1 MQIFWASQDN
11 ALIGGRGKWWKEI
24 IFEEAGARVG
34 CRSCGVGQAAG
45 DGIYVSS
52 CLSIKDRMNKADY
65 FRSILVIMIK
75 KNEIRVFSIYPL
87 KSGQMALKLRV
98 MKKPHILAISCLT
111 FFGSWSL
118 QGSPDFKIRYNQKFP
133 CLEIMDSTA
142 VKITDV
148 TEGAKGETVTSG
160 KASLNIS
167 FIKNADGLPEVTL
180 RDAKSPLSE
189 MEIEAFG
196 LSVGLKPEGTVLV
209 RFGADN
215 KPKFEMDRTGG
226 SRFLMADLGNLDT
239 AAGKEVADNTLP
251 SKNLIRCRERLAEW
265 ISGKGGWSNKSG
277 KILATQGG
285 DRVEVGELPEREIK
299 VSEAFQAGAK
309 ITVGSKSG
317 MMFQSGAG
325 VFHFA
330 LPGTVFSLGKLEA
343 GSPDLKV
350 ELSEGTMQTFV
361 AQALVAPRASLIAL
375 GNGEVVRTLDG
386 VYQVSKTS
394 GSEST
399 TSITTVSGKVILAQE
414 AGGKELATLS
424 GEKTWSGSKGGEAK
438 DLSANSP
445 EKASLLAFEGR
456 VSDTALIDIARD
468 GVKACPEAVEE
479 IVSSAVKAK
488 PKLAKEIAEQ
498 CLAANP
504 KFLKVI
510 SQASGVKGLALSK
523 EELAKVEAL
532 DSLDQR
538 LGRLAIDG
546 IDLEMRLGQVLLV
559 EGDCRLDG
567 KKEKISVGQVIAL
580 NDKIVTGKSGRILVG
595 MAPGVV
601 LSVEAESV
609 ASLEKMSAEIK
620 NGELQS
626 REAVVNSENGLVV
639 MNIAP
644 WNKEK
649 TDVRVK
655 TADGESVAQGTVFAV
670 TCAGG
675 KMMTTVTRG
684 SVESRDTSGKTV
696 SIAAGQQAAPGATP
710 VATPANSAATMAAGK
725 AVESTVSAMVANV
738 AASVAAAIPT
748 AAAEVAAIAAKA
760 VPAAAEQIAAAV
772 AAKAPEAAIAI
783 AQSVSKAVP
792 EAAAKVAA
800 AVIAATPG
808 LDAKSVSAITAA
820 SSQGAADA
828 PSVDTASGTASGSA
842 GAVGAGS
849 GGIAAAAA
857 IQVQQA
863 TQDKANA
870 ELKAALEREAK
881 AKADLAA
888 ANQRDYERLLK
899 IYEAAVKDREAKQA
913 AAASAEAARV
923 AAIAEAASKA
933 AADAAAAQAALAAK
947 TASDAAVAV
956 KAAADADASTKAG
969 LDATAAAAAATAK
982 SQSEA
987 AELAARN
994 ADLAARA
1001 AAEAAAQADA
1011 LAKGLADAQAA
1022 AAAFNTQI
1030 ANAVDKAGAETVAN
1044 SAAAAANIA
1053 AANAKADQEAAAA
1066 TSAALLK
1073 TEAEANGRAQAAVDV
1088 AQATAEFKAA
1098 LDAATTKAQ
1107 QDAAAEAARVAA
1119 DAARVAAVNAA
1130 TAAKTAEDAAKSAS
1144 NSAYDGLGAGTSN
1157 QTLAN
1162 DYKLSNPLAT
1172 ESSTKSVRAMFTAA
1186 ELSTNSDLKAFVDA
1200 WDAYID
1206 KQRDKFAAVAEQAA
1220 KEAALVVAQQTETA
1234 IKTAAD
1240 LAAAKAAAQAALN
1253 AANQKSAQEELARLA
1268 AENSAKTQ
1276 ALEDARLQGERAA
1289 AEVAKAA
1296 AAKLAA
1302 DITALEATN
1311 LAAAQAAAA
1320 AAATALETQRAAE
1333 AAKVAA
1339 AQNAA
1344 DLAEVAANTAAGAA
1358 ATRAAIELEAAQA
1371 AATAKALADAAAA
1384 VKAVADADAL
1394 AKAAANAAAD
1404 LAAAAAKAIADAAL
1418 AAKAAAEAAAE
1429 AAKNAV
1435 PPVVTPPAPPLA
1447 TPV

>member
-1 MQIFWASQDN
+1 MNELDRKSSKTTIDP
-11 ALIGGRGKWWKEI
+11 LIYQK
-24 IFEEAGARVG
+24 
-34 CRSCGVGQAAG
+34 CR
-45 DGIYVSS
+45 
-52 CLSIKDRMNKADY
+52 
-65 FRSILVIMIK
+65 
-75 KNEIRVFSIYPL
+75 
-87 KSGQMALKLRV
+87 LKLTYMPIMRFAG
-98 MKKPHILAISCLT
+98 IGLLSFFAWTALGLAAA
-111 FFGSWSL
+111 
-118 QGSPDFKIRYNQKFP
+118 DFKIRYNQKFP
-133 CLEIMDSTA
+133 CLEVMDSSA

-160 KASLNIS
+160 KSSLNIS

-180 RDAKSPLSE
+180 REAKSPLSE

-285 DRVEVGELPEREIK
+285 DRVESGELPEREIK

-309 ITVGSKSG
+309 ITVGPKSG
-317 MMFQSGAG
+317 MIFQSGAG

-350 ELSEGTMQTFV
+350 ELIEGTMQTFV
-361 AQALVAPRASLIAL
+361 AQALLAPRASLISL

-386 VYQVSKTS
+386 AYQISKTS
-394 GSEST
+394 GSGST
-399 TSITTVSGKVILAQE
+399 TSITTIAGKVILAQE
-414 AGGKELATLS
+414 AGGKELAILS
-424 GEKTWSGSKGGEAK
+424 GEKTWSGSKGGEVK

-504 KFLKVI
+504 KFFKVI

-523 EELAKVEAL
+523 EEKAKVEAL

-538 LGRLAIDG
+538 LERLAIDG
-546 IDLEMRLGQVLLV
+546 IDLEMKLGQVLLV
-559 EGDCRLDG
+559 EGDCKLDG
-567 KKEKISVGQVIAL
+567 KNGKILVGQVLAL

-601 LSVEAESV
+601 LSVEAGSV

-655 TADGESVAQGTVFAV
+655 TTDGESVAQGTVFAV
-670 TCAGG
+670 TFAGG

-684 SVESRDTSGKTV
+684 SVGSRDSSGKTV

-710 VATPANSAATMAAGK
+710 AATPANSAATMAAGK
-725 AVESTVSAMVANV
+725 AVESTVGAMVANV
-738 AASVAAAIPT
+738 AASVASAIPT

-760 VPAAAEQIAAAV
+760 VPAAAEQIAASV

-783 AQSVSKAVP
+783 AQAVSRVVP
-792 EAAAKVAA
+792 EAASRIAS

-820 SSQGAADA
+820 TSQGAADA
-828 PSVDTASGTASGSA
+828 PSVDTASGSAGGSA
-842 GAVGAGS
+842 GGVGS
-849 GGIAAAAA
+849 GGGGVGQGAGAGA
-857 IQVQQA
+857 IQQVQQKA
-863 TQDKANA
+863 QDTASA
-870 ELKAALEREAK
+870 LAAALAAEAK

-913 AAASAEAARV
+913 AAAAAEAARV
-923 AAIAEAASKA
+923 AAIAEAASRA
-933 AADAAAAQAALAAK
+933 AADAAAAQAAASAK
-947 TASDAAVAV
+947 AASDAAAAA
-956 KAAADADASTKAG
+956 KLAADADALTKAAAEAVA
-969 LDATAAAAAATAK
+969 ATAAANAK
-982 SQSEA
+982 TQSEA
-987 AELAARN
+987 AVFAASQ

-1001 AAEAAAQADA
+1001 AAEAAAKADA
-1011 LAKGLADAQAA
+1011 LAKGLADVQTAA
-1022 AAAFNTQI
+1022 ADFNTQI
-1030 ANAVDKAGAETVAN
+1030 ANAVDKAAAE
-1044 SAAAAANIA
+1044 AAANAAEVAANTA
-1053 AANAKADQEAAAA
+1053 AANAKAAQELAAAA
-1066 TSAALLK
+1066 SAASLK
-1073 TEAEANGRAQAAVDV
+1073 AEAEANGRAQAAVDV
-1088 AQATAEFKAA
+1088 AQATAQFKAA

-1107 QDAAAEAARVAA
+1107 QDAAAQAASLAAASAKAAA
-1119 DAARVAAVNAA
+1119 DASAAAA
-1130 TAAKTAEDAAKSAS
+1130 LAAANSAKTASDSTFGNLTPA
-1144 NSAYDGLGAGTSN
+1144 N
-1157 QTLAN
+1157 QNLAN
-1162 DYKLSNPLAT
+1162 DYKLNNPAALDPTA
-1172 ESSTKSVRAMFTAA
+1172 SAVRSVRSMFTQA
-1186 ELSTNSDLKAFVDA
+1186 ELAANPALKTFVDQ
-1200 WDAYID
+1200 WDSFIE
-1206 KQRDKFAAVAEQAA
+1206 KQREKFSALAEQIA
-1220 KEAALVVAQQTETA
+1220 KAAALLVAQQTEAAVKAATDIATA
-1234 IKTAAD
+1234 KS
-1240 LAAAKAAAQAALN
+1240 AAQAALT
-1253 AANQKSAQEELARLA
+1253 AANDKRAQEESARLA
-1268 AENSAKTQ
+1268 AEIAAKTKG
-1276 ALEDARLQGERAA
+1276 LEEAILQGEREAA
-1289 AEVAKAA
+1289 DLAKAA

-1302 DITALEATN
+1302 DIKALEESKLAEIK
-1311 LAAAQAAAA
+1311 AAAV
-1320 AAATALETQRAAE
+1320 AAATALETQRAEE

-1339 AQNAA
+1339 AQLEALR
-1344 DLAEVAANTAAGAA
+1344 LAELDTVAASAA
-1358 ATRAAIELEAAQA
+1358 ATKAAAELAAAQT

-1384 VKAVADADAL
+1384 VKAVADADA
-1394 AKAAANAAAD
+1394 ATKAAAQLAAD
-1404 LAAAAAKAIADAAL
+1404 TAAAAAKAISDAAAAAKL
-1418 AAKAAAEAAAE
+1418 AAEKAAED
-1429 AAKNAV
+1429 AAKNV
-1435 PPVVTPPAPPLA
+1435 PGVVTPPVDPKA
-1447 TPV
+1447 TPT

>member
-1 MQIFWASQDN
+1 MNELDRKISKTIIDPLINQKCRLRLRYMPIMKSVGIGLLSFFACT
-11 ALIGGRGKWWKEI
+11 ALGL
-24 IFEEAGARVG
+24 
-34 CRSCGVGQAAG
+34 AA
-45 DGIYVSS
+45 
-52 CLSIKDRMNKADY
+52 A
-65 FRSILVIMIK
+65 
-75 KNEIRVFSIYPL
+75 
-87 KSGQMALKLRV
+87 
-98 MKKPHILAISCLT
+98 
-111 FFGSWSL
+111 
-118 QGSPDFKIRYNQKFP
+118 DFKIRYNQKFP
-133 CLEIMDSTA
+133 CLEVMDSNA

-160 KASLNIS
+160 KSSLNIS
-167 FIKNADGLPEVTL
+167 FVKNSSGLPEVTL
-180 RDAKSPLSE
+180 REAKSPLSE

-285 DRVEVGELPEREIK
+285 DRVQSGELPEREVK

-309 ITVGSKSG
+309 ITVGSKGG

-350 ELSEGTMQTFV
+350 ELIEGTMQTFV
-361 AQALVAPRASLIAL
+361 AQALLAPRASLIAL
-375 GNGEVVRTLDG
+375 GNGEVARTLDG
-386 VYQVSKTS
+386 AYQISKTS
-394 GSEST
+394 GSGST
-399 TSITTVSGKVILAQE
+399 TLITTIAGKVILAQE

-424 GEKTWSGSKGGEAK
+424 GEKTWSGSKGGEVK

-504 KFLKVI
+504 KFFKVI

-523 EELAKVEAL
+523 EEQAKVEAL

-538 LGRLAIDG
+538 LERLAIDG

-559 EGDCRLDG
+559 EGDCKLDG
-567 KKEKISVGQVIAL
+567 KNEKILVGQVLAL

-601 LSVEAESV
+601 LSVEAGSV

-655 TADGESVAQGTVFAV
+655 TTDGESVAQGTVFAV
-670 TCAGG
+670 TFAGG

-684 SVESRDTSGKTV
+684 SVGSRDSSGKTV
-696 SIAAGQQAAPGATP
+696 SIAAGQQAAPGETP
-710 VATPANSAATMAAGK
+710 AATPANSTATMAAGK

-738 AASVAAAIPT
+738 AASVASAIPT

-760 VPAAAEQIAAAV
+760 VPAAAEQIAASV

-783 AQSVSKAVP
+783 AQAVSKVVP
-792 EAAAKVAA
+792 EAASRIAS

-820 SSQGAADA
+820 TSQGAADA
-828 PSVDTASGTASGSA
+828 PSVDTASGSAGGSA
-842 GAVGAGS
+842 GGVGS
-849 GGIAAAAA
+849 GGGGVGQGAGAGA
-857 IQVQQA
+857 IQQVQQKA
-863 TQDKANA
+863 QDTASA
-870 ELKAALEREAK
+870 LAAALEREAA
-881 AKADLAA
+881 AKAALFA
-888 ANQRDYERLLK
+888 ANEREYAKALEDYNK
-899 IYEAAVKDREAKQA
+899 AV
-913 AAASAEAARV
+913 AAR
-923 AAIAEAASKA
+923 AIAEAAA
-933 AADAAAAQAALAAK
+933 NAAAAAKLAA
-947 TASDAAVAV
+947 D
-956 KAAADADASTKAG
+956 
-969 LDATAAAAAATAK
+969 TAAAAAATA
-982 SQSEA
+982 A
-987 AELAARN
+987 ASKTAASN
-994 ADLAARA
+994 SAATAADTADAASRA
-1001 AAEAAAQADA
+1001 AAEAAAKADA
-1011 LAKGLADAQAA
+1011 LAKALADAKIVSDA
-1022 AAAFNTQI
+1022 
-1030 ANAVDKAGAETVAN
+1030 ANAAIQSTTTKDQALTAAN
-1044 SAAAAANIA
+1044 SAVTD
-1053 AANAKADQEAAAA
+1053 ANAASNQAKLDQEAAARA
-1066 TSAALLK
+1066 VVAAERA
-1073 TEAEANGRAQAAVDV
+1073 EAEAAARARVAAEAAQAA
-1088 AQATAEFKAA
+1088 AQLQAA

-1107 QDAAAEAARVAA
+1107 QNAAAEAARVAA
-1119 DAARVAAVNAA
+1119 DASRAAAVIAA
-1130 TAAKTAEDAAKSAS
+1130 TAATNAA
-1144 NSAYDGLGAGTSN
+1144 NSAKDTSTSAYNGLGTGTSN
-1157 QTLAN
+1157 QNLAN
-1162 DYKLSNPLAT
+1162 DYKLSNPAAT
-1172 ESSTKSVRAMFTAA
+1172 EPGATSVRAMFTAA
-1186 ELSTNSDLKAFVDA
+1186 ELTTNSALKAFVDA
-1200 WDAYID
+1200 WDAYIG
-1206 KQRDKFAAVAEQAA
+1206 KQRDKFAAEAEQAA
-1220 KEAALVVAQQTETA
+1220 REAVLVVAQQTEVA
-1234 IKTAAD
+1234 IKAAAD

-1253 AANQKSAQEELARLA
+1253 AANTEMTAKENLRIA
-1268 AENSAKTQ
+1268 AETAARIKAIDDAK
-1276 ALEDARLQGERAA
+1276 LQGEREA
-1289 AEVAKAA
+1289 AEFAKAE

-1302 DITALEATN
+1302 AILASDLATSKVK
-1311 LAAAQAAAA
+1311 AAEAAAA
-1320 AAATALETQRAAE
+1320 METQGLAE

-1339 AQNAA
+1339 ADAEA
-1344 DLAEVAANTAAGAA
+1344 LRLAGLETAAAN
-1358 ATRAAIELEAAQA
+1358 L
-1371 AATAKALADAAAA
+1371 AKDLADAAAVAA
-1384 VKAVADADAL
+1384 VT
-1394 AKAAANAAAD
+1394 AATQAAEAI
-1404 LAAAAAKAIADAAL
+1404 AAAAA
-1418 AAKAAAEAAAE
+1418 AAAAAAV
-1429 AAKNAV
+1429 V
-1435 PPVVTPPAPPLA
+1435 PPVVSLPTNPNA

>member
-1 MQIFWASQDN
+1 MNELDRKISKTIIDPLINQKCRLRLRYMPIMKSVGIGLLSFFACT
-11 ALIGGRGKWWKEI
+11 ALGL
-24 IFEEAGARVG
+24 
-34 CRSCGVGQAAG
+34 AA
-45 DGIYVSS
+45 
-52 CLSIKDRMNKADY
+52 A
-65 FRSILVIMIK
+65 
-75 KNEIRVFSIYPL
+75 
-87 KSGQMALKLRV
+87 
-98 MKKPHILAISCLT
+98 
-111 FFGSWSL
+111 
-118 QGSPDFKIRYNQKFP
+118 DFKIRYNQKFP
-133 CLEIMDSTA
+133 CLEVMDSNA

-160 KASLNIS
+160 KSSLNIS
-167 FIKNADGLPEVTL
+167 FVKNSSGLPEVTL
-180 RDAKSPLSE
+180 REAKSPLSE

-285 DRVEVGELPEREIK
+285 DRVQSGELPEREVK

-309 ITVGSKSG
+309 ITVGSKGG

-350 ELSEGTMQTFV
+350 ELIEGTMQTFV
-361 AQALVAPRASLIAL
+361 AQALLAPRASLIAL

-386 VYQVSKTS
+386 AYQISKTS
-394 GSEST
+394 GSGST
-399 TSITTVSGKVILAQE
+399 TSITTIAGKVILAQE

-424 GEKTWSGSKGGEAK
+424 GEKTWSGSKGGEVK

-504 KFLKVI
+504 KFFKVI

-523 EELAKVEAL
+523 EEQAKVEAL
-532 DSLDQR
+532 NSLDQR
-538 LGRLAIDG
+538 LERLAIDG
-546 IDLEMRLGQVLLV
+546 IDLEMKLGQVLLV
-559 EGDCRLDG
+559 EGDCKLDG
-567 KKEKISVGQVIAL
+567 KNEKILVGQVLAL

-601 LSVEAESV
+601 LSVEAGSV

-639 MNIAP
+639 INIAP

-655 TADGESVAQGTVFAV
+655 TTDGESVAQGTVFAV
-670 TCAGG
+670 TFAGG

-684 SVESRDTSGKTV
+684 SVGSRDSSGKTV
-696 SIAAGQQAAPGATP
+696 SIVAGQQAAPGETP
-710 VATPANSAATMAAGK
+710 AATPANSVATMAAGK

-738 AASVAAAIPT
+738 AASVASAIPT

-760 VPAAAEQIAAAV
+760 VPAAAEQIAASV
-772 AAKAPEAAIAI
+772 AAKAPEAAVAI
-783 AQSVSKAVP
+783 AQAVSKVVP
-792 EAAAKVAA
+792 EAASRIAS

-820 SSQGAADA
+820 TSQGAADA
-828 PSVDTASGTASGSA
+828 PSVDTASGSA
-842 GAVGAGS
+842 GGGAGGVGAG
-849 GGIAAAAA
+849 GGGVGQGAGA
-857 IQVQQA
+857 IQQVQQRA
-863 TQDKANA
+863 QDTANE
-870 ELKAALEREAK
+870 ELKAALEREAA
-881 AKADLAA
+881 AKAALFA
-888 ANQRDYERLLK
+888 ANEREYAKALEDYNK
-899 IYEAAVKDREAKQA
+899 AV
-913 AAASAEAARV
+913 AAR
-923 AAIAEAASKA
+923 AIAEAAA
-933 AADAAAAQAALAAK
+933 NAAAAAKLAA
-947 TASDAAVAV
+947 D
-956 KAAADADASTKAG
+956 
-969 LDATAAAAAATAK
+969 TAAAAAATA
-982 SQSEA
+982 A
-987 AELAARN
+987 ASKTAASN
-994 ADLAARA
+994 SAATAADTADAASRA
-1001 AAEAAAQADA
+1001 AAEAAAKADA
-1011 LAKGLADAQAA
+1011 LAKALADAKIVSDA
-1022 AAAFNTQI
+1022 
-1030 ANAVDKAGAETVAN
+1030 ANAAIQSTTTKDQALTAAN
-1044 SAAAAANIA
+1044 SAVTD
-1053 AANAKADQEAAAA
+1053 ANAASNQAKLDQEAAAR
-1066 TSAALLK
+1066 AAVAA
-1073 TEAEANGRAQAAVDV
+1073 ERAEVEAAARARVAAEAAQAA
-1088 AQATAEFKAA
+1088 AQLQAA

-1107 QDAAAEAARVAA
+1107 QNAAAEAARVAA
-1119 DAARVAAVNAA
+1119 DASRAAAVIAA
-1130 TAAKTAEDAAKSAS
+1130 TAATNAA
-1144 NSAYDGLGAGTSN
+1144 NSAKDTSTSAYNGLGTGTSN
-1157 QTLAN
+1157 QNLAN
-1162 DYKLSNPLAT
+1162 DYKLSNPAAT
-1172 ESSTKSVRAMFTAA
+1172 EPGATGVRAMFTAA
-1186 ELSTNSDLKAFVDA
+1186 ELSTNSALKAFVDA
-1200 WDAYID
+1200 WDAYIG
-1206 KQRDKFAAVAEQAA
+1206 KQRDKFAAEAEQAA
-1220 KEAALVVAQQTETA
+1220 REAVLVVAQQTEVA
-1234 IKTAAD
+1234 IKAAAD

-1253 AANQKSAQEELARLA
+1253 AANTEMTAKENLRIA
-1268 AENSAKTQ
+1268 AETAARIKAIDDAK
-1276 ALEDARLQGERAA
+1276 LQGEREA
-1289 AEVAKAA
+1289 AEFAKAE

-1302 DITALEATN
+1302 AILASDLATSKVK
-1311 LAAAQAAAA
+1311 AAEAAAA
-1320 AAATALETQRAAE
+1320 METQRLAE

-1339 AQNAA
+1339 ADAEA
-1344 DLAEVAANTAAGAA
+1344 SRLAGLETAAANEATRLANEALAA
-1358 ATRAAIELEAAQA
+1358 ALLAATQA
-1371 AATAKALADAAAA
+1371 AEAIAAAAAAAAAAA
-1384 VKAVADADAL
+1384 V
-1394 AKAAANAAAD
+1394 
-1404 LAAAAAKAIADAAL
+1404 
-1418 AAKAAAEAAAE
+1418 
-1429 AAKNAV
+1429 V
-1435 PPVVTPPAPPLA
+1435 PPVVSLPTNPNA